1 MCNTQLAKWFLW
13 FIGDCEDNEK
23 EYYQDDVVQDLGA
36 AVTLLIVHIDH
47 CD

>member
-1 MCNTQLAKWFLW
+1 VLDSETIDEGVDQSDDKH
-13 FIGDCEDNEK
+13 DH
-23 EYYQDDVVQDLGA
+23 QDDVVQDLGA